1 LNQFYAKKNVLSL
14 FLAFILVAMI
24 MTSLFHLLSF
34 KIGSNAEQAQQY
46 YEDGEID
53 RMYNIY
59 EPTAEDYGNYNDH
72 YESQFE
78 SFYEPEHYEPEHY
91 EPEHYEPEHYEPE
104 HYEPEYY
111 EPEHYEPEHYEP
123 EYYEPEHQS
132 HSEKDNYILAELEDN
147 NNKEEKDKD
156 SDNKKEIQDKDEDS
170 DTEDEENNNKKS
182 NSKTTY
188 QIDPHYGSSFFP
200 IKQII
205 IPEIYQSAP
214 NGEKYRFNI
223 NNPNDEVQVDEEENK
238 KIFTQ
243 QNYDGSWRIDGGEP
257 RIDIHTKD
265 AGIIPDKPIQ
275 LNNMPNG
282 NKIKSWNFSELKEIG
297 YWYKPSDW
305 KNVEITLIF
314 KLLDSS
320 RFKGDQHDISL
331 VTRSISHSQLDN
343 DYKIGPKFFC
353 GGSSYHNNISN
364 DGNVRMKKE
373 QFHIDYEWERY
384 NDEML
389 SVGNL
394 YNKIIGFKGIVY
406 NINNTAVKLEAWV
419 DTENGGKGPYK
430 KIHQAID
437 NGNWGDN
444 MKLCGAETNGQAI
457 TWGSPTVII
466 KANDFKFDIYDIE
479 VKEIVPPTSST

>member
-1 LNQFYAKKNVLSL
+1 MNQFYAKTNVLSL
-14 FLAFILVAMI
+14 FLAFILVAII

-34 KIGSNAEQAQQY
+34 KIGPNAAQAQQY

-53 RMYNIY
+53 SKYNIY
-59 EPTAEDYGNYNDH
+59 EPTAEDYGNYND
-72 YESQFE
+72 YYKSQFE
-78 SFYEPEHYEPEHY
+78 SSY

-123 EYYEPEHQS
+123 EHYEPEYQS
-132 HSEKDNYILAELEDN
+132 HSEKDNYILAELDDN
-147 NNKEEKDKD
+147 NNKEEEEKD
-156 SDNKKEIQDKDEDS
+156 SDNKKDIQDKDEDS
-170 DTEDEENNNKKS
+170 DKEDEDSDKEDEEDEENNNKKS

-188 QIDPHYGSSFFP
+188 QIDPRYWSSFFP

-205 IPEIYQSAP
+205 IPEIYQSVP

-238 KIFTQ
+238 KVFTQ

-320 RFKGDQHDISL
+320 RSKGDQHDISL

-343 DYKIGPKFFC
+343 DYKKGPKFFC

-389 SVGNL
+389 AVGNL
-394 YNKIIGFKGIVY
+394 YNKIVGFKGIVY

-466 KANDFKFDIYDIE
+466 KANDFKFDIYDID
-479 VKEIVPPTSST
+479 VKEIVPPITFT

>member
-1 LNQFYAKKNVLSL
+1 LNQFYAKTNVLSL
-14 FLAFILVAMI
+14 FLAFILVAII

-34 KIGSNAEQAQQY
+34 KIRPNVAQAQQY

-53 RMYNIY
+53 SKYNIY
-59 EPTAEDYGNYNDH
+59 EPTAEDYGNYNDN
-72 YESQFE
+72 YKSQFE
-78 SFYEPEHYEPEHY
+78 SSYEPEHYGPAY
-91 EPEHYEPEHYEPE
+91 
-104 HYEPEYY
+104 
-111 EPEHYEPEHYEP
+111 
-123 EYYEPEHQS
+123 QS
-132 HSEKDNYILAELEDN
+132 HSEKDNYILAELDDN
-147 NNKEEKDKD
+147 NNKEEEEKD
-156 SDNKKEIQDKDEDS
+156 SDNKKEIQDKDKDS
-170 DTEDEENNNKKS
+170 DKEDEEDEENNKKKS

-188 QIDPHYGSSFFP
+188 QIDPRYWSSFFP

-205 IPEIYQSAP
+205 IPEIYQSVP

-238 KIFTQ
+238 KVFTQ

-257 RIDIHTKD
+257 RIDIHTQD

-343 DYKIGPKFFC
+343 DYKKGPKFFC

-389 SVGNL
+389 TVGNI
-394 YNKIIGFKGIVY
+394 YNKIVGFKGIVY
-406 NINNTAVKLEAWV
+406 NINNTAVKLETWL

-430 KIHQAID
+430 KVHQAID

-479 VKEIVPPTSST
+479 VKEIVPPTTST